1 VSSSLSDDDICVEKH
16 FLIHCSTS
24 PIKDIGLKI
33 CIIPKDVSFNWEKP
47 IDHFQTFMSLQWNVR
62 IIKM

>member
-1 VSSSLSDDDICVEKH
+1 MSSSLSDDDICVEKH

-24 PIKDIGLKI
+24 PNKDIGLKI

-47 IDHFQTFMSLQWNVR
+47 IDHFQT
-62 IIKM
+62 